1 MHNLKTLKQ
10 NRLQTNKTVNSTAAA
25 VNFNGGFLFNNYPN
39 NFKTPTQGWSFNLV
53 RSYSELISLKKSTK
67 LTASEG
73 LTGPQMRS
81 IDELSMP
88 SRIDCR
94 QARQASDSSRM
105 RLADLHCVHQP
116 HL

>member
-1 MHNLKTLKQ
+1 MHNLKILKQ
-10 NRLQTNKTVNSTAAA
+10 NRVQTNKTVNSTA

-53 RSYSELISLKKSTK
+53 RSYSEVISLKKIQK
-67 LTASEG
+67 RTAADG

-81 IDELSMP
+81 IGEFSMTT
-88 SRIDCR
+88 RIDCR
-94 QARQASDSSRM
+94 QARHAVDSSRM
-105 RLADLHCVHQP
+105 RLADLHCAHQP